1 MADRSNQKPDAAQ
14 GEDTLRKRGRRRL
27 VGAIALVLL
36 AVIVLPM
43 VFDPEP
49 RPSAPLVSVRIP
61 SEDNTKFT
69 PKPVPKPAAVQ
80 GGAGEAKAPQ
90 KAPEPPPAAKEET
103 PAPAPRTA
111 APASTAEAPR
121 PADKPVAG
129 RPEKPAAPASA
140 RTATGDQFLVQVG
153 AFASADKVREVTDK
167 LKEARLVHY
176 TEPVATAG
184 GQVVRVRLGPFASRD
199 AADKAREQARALG
212 FPANIVAK

>member
-80 GGAGEAKAPQ
+80 GAGEAKAPQ